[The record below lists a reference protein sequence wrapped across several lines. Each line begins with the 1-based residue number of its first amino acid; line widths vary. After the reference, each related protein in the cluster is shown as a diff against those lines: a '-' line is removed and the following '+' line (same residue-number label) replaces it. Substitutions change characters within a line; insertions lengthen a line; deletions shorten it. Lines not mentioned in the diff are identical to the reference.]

1 MVILVQNILTVI
13 LLLLVIWIILGSY
26 IHQNQKHPDIG
37 GPDSKSPKKIYNTRT
52 ELNFKIQKK
61 KILERNNRTQT
72 IPEYLCLTSSIN
84 K

>member
-37 GPDSKSPKKIYNTRT
+37 GPESKSPKKIYNTRT

-61 KILERNNRTQT
+61 KYSKETTVPKQ
-72 IPEYLCLTSSIN
+72 YLNTYA
-84 K
+84 